1 MSRIIKLQQNPA
13 VQSGPSLET
22 EEFLS
27 FEDFWQIKPGS
38 AEAKLRE
45 RPKSPREIAMA
56 EAVEIL
62 RQAGEQAESLR
73 QEAYAEGLAKGEAAG
88 KAAGAAQYALQLQEL
103 ADLFTALD
111 GERAAVLRQHEE
123 SMLALIT
130 TMVDRLVY
138 HEVSVNPLVI
148 QACLKKAMESVVE
161 NSMVRIH
168 LHGDDFA
175 RLKKASLENSRLI
188 EGKNRIQ
195 LVEDPNLGVGGC
207 FLKTDFGEID
217 ASMENCKAR
226 LYAAVEQAFL
236 AAMTAEITDGE
247 EQGLLD
253 LPEVFVKRME
263 T

>member
-1 MSRIIKLQQNPA
+1 MSKVIKIQQNIAMTMQTAPC
-13 VQSGPSLET
+13 LET
-22 EEFLS
+22 EDFLS
-27 FEDFWQIKPGS
+27 FEDFWQTKPGS
-38 AEAKLRE
+38 AEAKRFE
-45 RPKSPREIAMA
+45 RHRSPREIAME
-56 EAVEIL
+56 EAAEIL

-73 QEAYAEGLAKGEAAG
+73 EAAYVEGLTKGEAAG
-88 KAAGAAQYALQLQEL
+88 KAAGLAQYEKQMEEL
-103 ADLFTALD
+103 AVLLAALD
-111 GERAAVLRQHEE
+111 GEKEAILRQHKE

-148 QACLKKAMESVVE
+148 QACLKNAMEFVVE
-161 NSMVRIH
+161 NSTVRIH

-195 LVEDPNLGVGGC
+195 LVEDPNITVGGC

-217 ASMENCKAR
+217 TTMENCKAR

-236 AAMTAEITDGE
+236 AAMAGDTTDGE
-247 EQGLLD
+247 GRYAP
-253 LPEVFVKRME
+253 PEILQE
-263 T
+263 

>member
-1 MSRIIKLQQNPA
+1 MSKVIKLQQNPA

-27 FEDFWQIKPGS
+27 FEDFWQAKPGS

-45 RPKSPREIAMA
+45 RPRSPQEIAMA
-56 EAVEIL
+56 EAGEIL
-62 RQAGEQAESLR
+62 RQAGEQAENLR
-73 QEAYAEGLAKGEAAG
+73 EEAYADGLARGEAAG

-103 ADLFTALD
+103 AALLAALD
-111 GERAAVLRQHEE
+111 GERAALLRQHEE

-130 TMVDRLVY
+130 TMVDRLVH

-161 NSMVRIH
+161 NSTVQIH

-217 ASMENCKAR
+217 ATLENCKAR
-226 LYAAVEQAFL
+226 LYAAVDQAFL
-236 AAMTAEITDGE
+236 AAMTADTTEGE
-247 EQGLLD
+247 VQGAYD
-253 LPEVFVKRME
+253 LPEVSAKVKAP
-263 T
+263 